1 MDLFLVLAQDPAG
14 DKVARVRS
22 VLERFFDRYPPEVTV
37 PVFIAGLV
45 LITWLVER
53 IVLTVLRRMTARTDT
68 KVDDALANGLPTVL
82 RPLVVFIALHVI
94 VQQFLRDEKD
104 PTRLSSEGAL
114 AEKAVMVVSIIVLAI
129 AITRV
134 GLRMLDAW
142 ISVDPARHPVGA
154 PMKLG
159 LKVGMVPLAFLAALQ
174 AVDYPIS
181 SFLTALGIGSLAVGL
196 ALQDTLKNMFAG
208 IQIVLDQP
216 IRAGD
221 FVEIDRNARGTVMEI
236 GLRST
241 KLRSVDNNII
251 VIPNAIIAGAVVT
264 NFDTEDRCYVQSFQ
278 VCVAY
283 GSDTRRVC
291 SLLEE
296 VATAAHKDLPGMLPE
311 PATAAVTELGESGV
325 NVTVSVKLRQFI
337 GRAAVVSEIYQRFHD
352 RLRAEGIDIPYPTR
366 TVLLRPI
373 AASTS
378 AGSPSPAQASLPS
391 P

>member
-1 MDLFLVLAQDPAG
+1 MDLLLLLAQQKPG
-14 DKVARVRS
+14 DVERARRL
-22 VLERFFDRYPPEVTV
+22 LERFFDRYPPEITV
-37 PVFIAGLV
+37 PAFIVGLV
-45 LITWLVER
+45 LVTWLIER
-53 IVLTVLRRMTARTDT
+53 IVLAVLRRMTARTDT
-68 KVDDALANGLPTVL
+68 KVDDALANGLPTIL

-94 VQQFLRDEKD
+94 VQQFLRDEQD
-104 PTRLSSEGAL
+104 PARLSSEGAL
-114 AEKAVMVVSIIVLAI
+114 AEKAVMVVSIIVLAV

-251 VIPNAIIAGAVVT
+251 VIPNAVIANAVVT

-291 SLLEE
+291 SILEE
-296 VATAAHKDLPGMLPE
+296 VATAAQRDLPGMLPE
-311 PATAAVTELGESGV
+311 PAAATITDLGESGV
-325 NVTVSVKLRQFI
+325 NVAVAVKLRQFV

-352 RLRAEGIDIPYPTR
+352 RLRAEGIEIPFPTR
-366 TVLLRPI
+366 TVLLRNGM
-373 AASTS
+373 ATS
-378 AGSPSPAQASLPS
+378 APAVSSPPSP
-391 P
+391 